1 MNENR
6 CKLIER
12 PHHSSTPSFI
22 SSSPFRFFS
31 SSCSCTFRPFHERR
45 RPFHSLLT
53 IKCRW
58 IFFLSWRWIRM
69 VLLRDHHRC
78 LGTHQSLFLFRRV
91 WCGLN
96 QQQQPHDRDSSWQQ
110 NRSSIIRVFATTMI
124 FCCWHRSVSAS
135 CCSHSRPSAHF
146 ISGKTQYD
154 DNSLRQHYKSILVVG
169 TPSFV
174 VYWC

>member
-22 SSSPFRFFS
+22 SSSPFRFF
-31 SSCSCTFRPFHERR
+31 F
-45 RPFHSLLT
+45 LLVLVLFGHFT
-53 IKCRW
+53 NVVARFIH
-58 IFFLSWRWIRM
+58 SWRSNAVGYSSFLDVGFEWYYYRNQ
-69 VLLRDHHRC
+69 HRC
-78 LGTHQSLFLFRRV
+78 LGTHHHTLFLLRWL

-110 NRSSIIRVFATTMI
+110 NRSSIILEFATTMI

-154 DNSLRQHYKSILVVG
+154 DNSLRQHYTSILVVG
-169 TPSFV
+169 TPSL
-174 VYWC
+174 